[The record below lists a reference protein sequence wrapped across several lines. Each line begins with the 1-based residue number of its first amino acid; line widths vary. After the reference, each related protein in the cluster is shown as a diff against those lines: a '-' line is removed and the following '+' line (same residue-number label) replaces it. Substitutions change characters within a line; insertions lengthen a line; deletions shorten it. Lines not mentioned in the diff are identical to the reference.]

1 MKAELVNPFIESVQ
15 EIFKTMLGSEAK
27 RGKVEITDSHDSPGE
42 LVALIGIS
50 GRATGT
56 CALSLPASTALKIIG
71 QLMSTEYTEM
81 NDDVTDGIAEVVNMV
96 GGGAKAKMNVDGAKP
111 MDLSLPTVVSGDNY
125 NVKYPTKTI
134 WLEVPFESSHGPFVI
149 RITFEDEK

>member
-15 EIFKTMLGSEAK
+15 EIFSTMLGSEAK
-27 RGKVEITDSHDSPGE
+27 RGKVEITDAAENPGD

-56 CALSLPASTALKIIG
+56 CALSLPVTTALNMIG
-71 QLMSTEYTEM
+71 QLMCTEYTEA
-81 NDDVTDGIAEVVNMV
+81 NDEVTDGVAEVVNMV

-111 MDLSLPTVVSGDNY
+111 MDLSLPTVVSGDSY
-125 NVKYPTKTI
+125 NVKYPTKSV
-134 WLEVPFESSHGPFVI
+134 WLEVPFDSSHGPFLI
-149 RITFEDEK
+149 RITFEEN

>member
-15 EIFKTMLGSEAK
+15 EIFSTMLGSEAK
-27 RGKVEITDSHDSPGE
+27 RGQVEITDAAENPGD

-56 CALSLPASTALKIIG
+56 CALSLPATTALKMIG
-71 QLMSTEYTEM
+71 GLMSTEYAEV
-81 NDDVTDGIAEVVNMV
+81 DDEVTDGIAEVVNMI

-125 NVKYPTKTI
+125 NVKYPTKSV
-134 WLEVPFESSHGPFVI
+134 WLEVPFDSSHGPFLI
-149 RITFEDEK
+149 RITFEDN